1 MSNHDQLPTV
11 LLQIAKFAWPFVALL
26 IFAELFPTALTMLA
40 EQSAERGMIAQAQ
53 SSAAEHYLST
63 LLDKNK

>member
-1 MSNHDQLPTV
+1 MIKPPT
-11 LLQIAKFAWPFVALL
+11 LLLRIAKFTLPFVALL
-26 IFAELFPTALTMLA
+26 VFAELFPTAMTMLA

-63 LLDKNK
+63 LLDRNK